1 MRKIHDSKILNYQID
16 FEYST
21 IELKVENEQYKQ
33 LKILFEEFFAF
44 HFENQLPGSILFD
57 IVEGKVDSFVIENKE
72 LLNKGKEYFW
82 LMDYENI
89 EDLINYIQKNSYH
102 YYKIYASYGLNGWI
116 LSKSLNYERIK

>member
-21 IELKVENEQYKQ
+21 IELKVENEQNKQ
-33 LKILFEEFFAF
+33 LKILFEGFFAF
-44 HFENQLPGSILFD
+44 HFENQLLGSILFD
-57 IVEGKVDSFVIENKE
+57 IVEGEVDSFVIENKE
-72 LLNKGKEYFW
+72 MLDKGKDYFW
-82 LMDYENI
+82 PMDYENI

-116 LSKSLNYERIK
+116 LSKSVNYERIK